1 MSAPEMIDV
10 VDATA
15 LPKHAIKVLLVD
27 DQAIIGEAIRRMLAP
42 EKDIVFQFCNDPTAA
57 LHVANKF
64 APTVILQDLVMPDI
78 DGLMLVRFFRANT
91 ATRDIPLI
99 VLSTKEE
106 PKIKAEAFALGANDY
121 VVKLPDKLELLAR
134 IRYHS
139 KGYISRLE
147 RNDAY
152 KALEQMAKELQLH
165 NRFIR
170 KTFGRYLTD
179 DVVKSLL
186 ESPEGL
192 KLGGERRKVTLMM
205 TDLRG
210 FTSMSGRLAP
220 EQVVAMLNR
229 YLGTM
234 VEVIQQYQ
242 GTIDEFIGDAI
253 FILFGAPVQRDD
265 DAERAVACAMAM
277 QLAMAGVNAQNR
289 AEGLPEVEMGIGI
302 HTGEVVVGNI
312 GSDRRTKYG
321 VVGSHVNLTAR
332 IESYTVG
339 GQVLISDAGRL
350 ARLGAGALAGRT
362 SVRLGATWTTLVIAQ
377 VAFSVGVLPLAAE
390 LAWGTLRTGV
400 VGPGFAAEEYATA
413 RVALEGGRFELDG
426 NEAPRQ
432 MASEPDAARRQ
443 RAVLFGNHQR
453 ELTRRLLADPGIV
466 GVAAALRPPGEEPWV
481 FVDIE
486 GRAAPTEA
494 LNGRLPGFLARFNQ
508 VDTAFFDIYQ
518 VPGLAGRRFTEG
530 DVAAEADAVIVNRN
544 FAETIAP
551 GGNALG
557 RRFRYVRATG
567 SEWPHDLER
576 DVAAGPRVAGRKR
589 TVGTKSSVSSA
600 ICP

>member
-1 MSAPEMIDV
+1 MSAPETIDAV
-10 VDATA
+10 EVTA
-15 LPKHAIKVLLVD
+15 LPRHAIKVLLVD

-42 EKDIVFQFCNDPTAA
+42 EKDIIFQFCNDPTAA

-78 DGLMLVRFFRANT
+78 DGLMLVRFFRANA

-121 VVKLPDKLELLAR
+121 LVKLPDKLELLAR

-139 KGYISRLE
+139 KGYISQLE

-152 KALEQMAKELQLH
+152 RALEQMAKELQLH

-179 DVVKSLL
+179 DVVKNLL

-220 EQVVAMLNR
+220 EQVMTIINR

-312 GSDRRTKYG
+312 GSDKRTKYG
-321 VVGSHVNLTAR
+321 VVGSHVNLTNR
-332 IESYTVG
+332 IES
-339 GQVLISDAGRL
+339 
-350 ARLGAGALAGRT
+350 
-362 SVRLGATWTTLVIAQ
+362 VR
-377 VAFSVGVLPLAAE
+377 
-390 LAWGTLRTGV
+390 
-400 VGPGFAAEEYATA
+400 
-413 RVALEGGRFELDG
+413 
-426 NEAPRQ
+426 
-432 MASEPDAARRQ
+432 
-443 RAVLFGNHQR
+443 
-453 ELTRRLLADPGIV
+453 
-466 GVAAALRPPGEEPWV
+466 
-481 FVDIE
+481 
-486 GRAAPTEA
+486 
-494 LNGRLPGFLARFNQ
+494 
-508 VDTAFFDIYQ
+508 
-518 VPGLAGRRFTEG
+518 
-530 DVAAEADAVIVNRN
+530 
-544 FAETIAP
+544 
-551 GGNALG
+551 
-557 RRFRYVRATG
+557 
-567 SEWPHDLER
+567 
-576 DVAAGPRVAGRKR
+576 
-589 TVGTKSSVSSA
+589 
-600 ICP
+600 C

>member
-1 MSAPEMIDV
+1 MWEAAGMSTLETIAMADAAP
-10 VDATA
+10 

-27 DQAIIGEAIRRMLAP
+27 DQAIIGEAVRRMLAP
-42 EKDIVFQFCNDPTAA
+42 EKDIVFQYCNDPTAA

-78 DGLMLVRFFRANT
+78 DGLMLVRFFRANA

-99 VLSTKEE
+99 VLSAKEE

-121 VVKLPDKLELLAR
+121 LVKLPDKLELIAR

-139 KGYISRLE
+139 KGYINLLE
-147 RNDAY
+147 RNEAY
-152 KALEQMAKELQLH
+152 KALEHMAKELQLH

-192 KLGGERRKVTLMM
+192 KLGGERRKVTLVM

-220 EQVVAMLNR
+220 EQVVAILNR
-229 YLGTM
+229 YLGAM
-234 VEVIQQYQ
+234 VEVIQKYQ

-253 FILFGAPVQRDD
+253 FILFGAPIQRDD

-289 AEGLPEVEMGIGI
+289 AEGLPAVEMGIGI

-312 GSDRRTKYG
+312 GSDKRTKYG

-339 GQVLISDAGRL
+339 GQVLISEATRHEIGASVKVAEKLDVAAKGVDRPITIYNARGIGGRYNL
-350 ARLGAGALAGRT
+350 FLPESTVVLVSLPQAVPLQFTLLDGKHVADTLFTGSLVRLSTKDGAVRSDHPVESWSNIKIQLMSSNGEELPGDLYAKVMGALAEE
-362 SVRLGATWTTLVIAQ
+362 Q
-377 VAFSVGVLPLAAE
+377 
-390 LAWGTLRTGV
+390 
-400 VGPGFAAEEYATA
+400 PGFAVHFTSIPPQ
-413 RVALEGGRFELDG
+413 VAVFFD
-426 NEAPRQ
+426 
-432 MASEPDAARRQ
+432 
-443 RAVLFGNHQR
+443 
-453 ELTRRLLADPGIV
+453 RLLAACSP
-466 GVAAALRPPGEEPWV
+466 A
-481 FVDIE
+481 
-486 GRAAPTEA
+486 
-494 LNGRLPGFLARFNQ
+494 Q
-508 VDTAFFDIYQ
+508 V
-518 VPGLAGRRFTEG
+518 
-530 DVAAEADAVIVNRN
+530 
-544 FAETIAP
+544 
-551 GGNALG
+551 
-557 RRFRYVRATG
+557 
-567 SEWPHDLER
+567 S
-576 DVAAGPRVAGRKR
+576 
-589 TVGTKSSVSSA
+589 
-600 ICP
+600 

>member
-1 MSAPEMIDV
+1 MGEATGMSAPETIDV
-10 VDATA
+10 VEATT

-42 EKDIVFQFCNDPTAA
+42 EKDIIFQFCNDPTAA
-57 LHVANKF
+57 LHMANKF

-78 DGLMLVRFFRANT
+78 DGLMLVRFFRANA

-339 GQVLISDAGRL
+339 GQVLISEDTWHEIGP
-350 ARLGAGALAGRT
+350 
-362 SVRLGATWTTLVIAQ
+362 SVQ
-377 VAFSVGVLPLAAE
+377 VAEKLEVDAKGVDKPSTIYNARGIGGKYNLFLPDSTVALVSLPQAIP
-390 LAWGTLRTGV
+390 LQFTLLEGKHMGETLCTGSLVKLSAKDGV
-400 VGPGFAAEEYATA
+400 VRSDHAVESWSNIKVQLMSHNGEELPGDLYAKVMGARPEDAPGFVVHFTSIPPQITA
-413 RVALEGGRFELDG
+413 FFE
-426 NEAPRQ
+426 
-432 MASEPDAARRQ
+432 
-443 RAVLFGNHQR
+443 
-453 ELTRRLLADPGIV
+453 RLLA
-466 GVAAALRPPGEEPWV
+466 AS
-481 FVDIE
+481 
-486 GRAAPTEA
+486 APE
-494 LNGRLPGFLARFNQ
+494 
-508 VDTAFFDIYQ
+508 
-518 VPGLAGRRFTEG
+518 
-530 DVAAEADAVIVNRN
+530 
-544 FAETIAP
+544 
-551 GGNALG
+551 
-557 RRFRYVRATG
+557 
-567 SEWPHDLER
+567 
-576 DVAAGPRVAGRKR
+576 
-589 TVGTKSSVSSA
+589 
-600 ICP
+600 

>member
-1 MSAPEMIDV
+1 MSISQTPDMA
-10 VDATA
+10 DAA
-15 LPKHAIKVLLVD
+15 SLPKHAIKVLLVD
-27 DQAIIGEAIRRMLAP
+27 DQTIIGEAVRRMLAP
-42 EKDIVFQFCNDPTAA
+42 EKDIVFHYCSDPAAA

-78 DGLMLVRFFRANT
+78 DGLMLVRFFRANA
-91 ATRDIPLI
+91 ATRDVPLI

-121 VVKLPDKLELLAR
+121 LVKLPDKLELLAR

-139 KGYISRLE
+139 KGYINRLE

-152 KALEQMAKELQLH
+152 KALEHMAKELQLR

-192 KLGGERRKVTLMM
+192 KLGGEWRKVTLVM

-210 FTSMSGRLAP
+210 FTSMSSRLAP
-220 EQVVAMLNR
+220 EQVVTMLNR

-234 VEVIQQYQ
+234 VEVIQKYQ

-253 FILFGAPVQRDD
+253 FILFGAPIQRQD

-277 QLAMAGVNAQNR
+277 QLAMAGVNAENR

-312 GSDRRTKYG
+312 GSDKRTKYG

-339 GQVLISDAGRL
+339 GQVLISE
-350 ARLGAGALAGRT
+350 
-362 SVRLGATWTTLVIAQ
+362 ATRQESGPAVKVTEKLEITAKGIDKPITIYNACGIGGPYNL
-377 VAFSVGVLPLAAE
+377 FLPE
-390 LAWGTLRTGV
+390 R
-400 VGPGFAAEEYATA
+400 
-413 RVALEGGRFELDG
+413 
-426 NEAPRQ
+426 
-432 MASEPDAARRQ
+432 
-443 RAVLFGNHQR
+443 
-453 ELTRRLLADPGIV
+453 
-466 GVAAALRPPGEEPWV
+466 AAALVPLPQAIPLQFTRLEDKRMGDAVCTGSLVKLSTRDGEVRSDHPIEPWSDIKIRLVSHHGEELPDDLYAKV
-481 FVDIE
+481 MGTVTKD
-486 GRAAPTEA
+486 A
-494 LNGRLPGFLARFNQ
+494 PGFVVHFTFIPLQAA
-508 VDTAFFDIYQ
+508 TFFER
-518 VPGLAGRRFTEG
+518 LLKASR
-530 DVAAEADAVIVNRN
+530 
-544 FAETIAP
+544 TI
-551 GGNALG
+551 
-557 RRFRYVRATG
+557 
-567 SEWPHDLER
+567 
-576 DVAAGPRVAGRKR
+576 
-589 TVGTKSSVSSA
+589 
-600 ICP
+600 

>member
-1 MSAPEMIDV
+1 MTTAQTME
-10 VDATA
+10 AEAAAA
-15 LPKHAIKVLLVD
+15 LPTHAIKVLLVD
-27 DQAIIGEAIRRMLAP
+27 DQAIIGEAVRRLLAT
-42 EKDIVFQFCNDPTAA
+42 EEDIIFRYCSDPTAA
-57 LHVANKF
+57 LHVANEF

-78 DGLMLVRFFRANT
+78 DGLMLVRFFRANA
-91 ATRDIPLI
+91 ATRHIPLI

-121 VVKLPDKLELLAR
+121 LVKLPDKLELIAR

-139 KGYISRLE
+139 KGYISLLE

-192 KLGGERRKVTLMM
+192 KLGGERRKITLVM

-210 FTSMSGRLAP
+210 FTSMAGRLAP
-220 EQVVAMLNR
+220 EKVVSMLNR

-253 FILFGAPVQRDD
+253 FILFGAPIQRQD

-277 QLAMAGVNAQNR
+277 QLAMTGVNAQNR

-312 GSDRRTKYG
+312 GSDKRAKYG

-339 GQVLISDAGRL
+339 GQVLISDVTRQEIGPI
-350 ARLGAGALAGRT
+350 
-362 SVRLGATWTTLVIAQ
+362 VQ
-377 VAFSVGVLPLAAE
+377 VAEPIEVAAKGVDKPITIYNARGIGGKYNLFLPESVVALVPLPQAIPLQFTLLEGKHLGDAVLTGSLVKLSAKDGEVRSEHAVETWSNIKIQLTSPNGEE
-390 LAWGTLRTGV
+390 LPGDLYAKV
-400 VGPGFAAEEYATA
+400 MGPSSEGSRGFA
-413 RVALEGGRFELDG
+413 V
-426 NEAPRQ
+426 
-432 MASEPDAARRQ
+432 
-443 RAVLFGNHQR
+443 H
-453 ELTRRLLADPGIV
+453 
-466 GVAAALRPPGEEPWV
+466 
-481 FVDIE
+481 
-486 GRAAPTEA
+486 
-494 LNGRLPGFLARFNQ
+494 
-508 VDTAFFDIYQ
+508 
-518 VPGLAGRRFTEG
+518 FTS
-530 DVAAEADAVIVNRN
+530 I
-544 FAETIAP
+544 P
-551 GGNALG
+551 
-557 RRFRYVRATG
+557 
-567 SEWPHDLER
+567 
-576 DVAAGPRVAGRKR
+576 PRVAVFFEQLLARC
-589 TVGTKSSVSSA
+589 A
-600 ICP
+600 PEHAA

>member
-1 MSAPEMIDV
+1 MSTSETMDAETAAP
-10 VDATA
+10 

-27 DQAIIGEAIRRMLAP
+27 DQTIIGEAVRRLLAT
-42 EKDIVFQFCNDPTAA
+42 EEDIIFRYCSDPTAA
-57 LHVANKF
+57 LHVAHEF

-78 DGLMLVRFFRANT
+78 DGLMLVRFFRANA
-91 ATRDIPLI
+91 ATRNIPLI

-121 VVKLPDKLELLAR
+121 LVKLPDKVELIAR

-139 KGYISRLE
+139 KGYISLLE

-152 KALEQMAKELQLH
+152 KALEQMANQLQLH

-192 KLGGERRKVTLMM
+192 KLGGERRKITLVM

-220 EQVVAMLNR
+220 EQVVTMLNR

-234 VEVIQQYQ
+234 VVVIQMYQ
-242 GTIDEFIGDAI
+242 GTIDEFIGDTI
-253 FILFGAPVQRDD
+253 FILFGAPIQRED

-277 QLAMAGVNAQNR
+277 QLAMQSVNAQNS

-312 GSDRRTKYG
+312 GSDKRAKYG

-339 GQVLISDAGRL
+339 GQVLISEATRQEVSPLVKVAEQIEVAAKGIDKPISIYN
-350 ARLGAGALAGRT
+350 ARGIGGKYNLFLPGSA
-362 SVRLGATWTTLVIAQ
+362 VTLVP
-377 VAFSVGVLPLAAE
+377 LPQAIPLHFTLLEGKHLGDTVFTGSLVKLSTKDGEVRSEHAIETWSDIKIQLMSNNGEE
-390 LAWGTLRTGV
+390 LPGDLYAKV
-400 VGPGFAAEEYATA
+400 VGPLSEGSSGFAVHFTSIPPK
-413 RVALEGGRFELDG
+413 VAAFFE
-426 NEAPRQ
+426 
-432 MASEPDAARRQ
+432 
-443 RAVLFGNHQR
+443 
-453 ELTRRLLADPGIV
+453 RLLA
-466 GVAAALRPPGEEPWV
+466 ACSLEH
-481 FVDIE
+481 
-486 GRAAPTEA
+486 EA
-494 LNGRLPGFLARFNQ
+494 
-508 VDTAFFDIYQ
+508 
-518 VPGLAGRRFTEG
+518 
-530 DVAAEADAVIVNRN
+530 
-544 FAETIAP
+544 
-551 GGNALG
+551 
-557 RRFRYVRATG
+557 
-567 SEWPHDLER
+567 
-576 DVAAGPRVAGRKR
+576 
-589 TVGTKSSVSSA
+589 
-600 ICP
+600 